1 MKYRIWT
8 QEETDILL
16 QLISAAKTI
25 SEIQKVFP
33 YRTESSIRSAA
44 AKHGLTVSRY
54 SSPEINFGAFKEL
67 MKGGKQKC
75 L

>member
-54 SSPEINFGAFKEL
+54 SSPEINFDAFKQL